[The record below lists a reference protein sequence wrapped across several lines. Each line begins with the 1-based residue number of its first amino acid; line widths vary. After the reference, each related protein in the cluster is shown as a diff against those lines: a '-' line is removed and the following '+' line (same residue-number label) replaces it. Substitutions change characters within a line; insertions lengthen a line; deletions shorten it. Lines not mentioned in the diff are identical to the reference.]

1 MIMNQIKQLSF
12 LVLLLAI
19 SLTRMSCV
27 FAALSNSKFDIS
39 KDFILSDESESESE
53 SESENESENET
64 SIESVQ
70 ILSNQLNFFMLQ
82 KFQGVSS
89 VFSLRS
95 LRQYRGNSYASPILG
110 CFTPPPINK

>member
-1 MIMNQIKQLSF
+1 MIMNQIKQLFF
-12 LVLLLAI
+12 LVLLLSI
-19 SLTRMSCV
+19 SFTRMSCV

-53 SESENESENET
+53 SENESENET
-64 SIESVQ
+64 SIESIQ
-70 ILSNQLNFFMLQ
+70 ILSNQLNFFTLQ

>member
-1 MIMNQIKQLSF
+1 MNQIKQFSF

-39 KDFILSDESESESE
+39 KDFILSDESESE

>member
-1 MIMNQIKQLSF
+1 MNQIKQLSF

-53 SESENESENET
+53 SENESENET
-64 SIESVQ
+64 SIESIQ
-70 ILSNQLNFFMLQ
+70 ILSNQLNFFTLQ

>member
-1 MIMNQIKQLSF
+1 
-12 LVLLLAI
+12 LAI

-39 KDFILSDESESESE
+39 KDFILSDESESE

>member
-1 MIMNQIKQLSF
+1 MIMNQIKQLFF

-19 SLTRMSCV
+19 SFTRMSCV
-27 FAALSNSKFDIS
+27 FAAISNSKFDTS
-39 KDFILSDESESESE
+39 KDCILSDESESES
-53 SESENESENET
+53 ESENET

-70 ILSNQLNFFMLQ
+70 ILSNHLNFFTFL

-89 VFSLRS
+89 VFSMRS
-95 LRQYRGNSYASPILG
+95 LRQYKGSSYASPILG

>member
-1 MIMNQIKQLSF
+1 MIMNQIKQFSF

-39 KDFILSDESESESE
+39 KDFILSDESESE

>member
-1 MIMNQIKQLSF
+1 MNQIKQLFF

-19 SLTRMSCV
+19 SFTRMSCV
-27 FAALSNSKFDIS
+27 FAALSNSKFDIA
-39 KDFILSDESESESE
+39 KDFILSDESE

>member
-1 MIMNQIKQLSF
+1 
-12 LVLLLAI
+12 
-19 SLTRMSCV
+19 MSCV

-53 SESENESENET
+53 SENESENET
-64 SIESVQ
+64 SIESIQ
-70 ILSNQLNFFMLQ
+70 ILSNQLNFFTLQ

>member
-39 KDFILSDESESESE
+39 KDFILSDESESE

>member
-1 MIMNQIKQLSF
+1 MIMNQIKQLFF

-19 SLTRMSCV
+19 SFTRMSCV
-27 FAALSNSKFDIS
+27 FAAISNSKFDIS

-53 SESENESENET
+53 SENESENET
-64 SIESVQ
+64 SIESIQ
-70 ILSNQLNFFMLQ
+70 TLSNQLNFFTLQ
-82 KFQGVSS
+82 RFQGVSS

>member
-1 MIMNQIKQLSF
+1 MIMNQIKQLFF

-19 SLTRMSCV
+19 SFTRMSCV
-27 FAALSNSKFDIS
+27 FAAISNSKFDTS

-53 SESENESENET
+53 SENET
-64 SIESVQ
+64 SIESIQ
-70 ILSNQLNFFMLQ
+70 ILSNQLNFFTLQ

>member
-53 SESENESENET
+53 SENESENET
-64 SIESVQ
+64 SIESIQ
-70 ILSNQLNFFMLQ
+70 ILSNQLNFFTLQ